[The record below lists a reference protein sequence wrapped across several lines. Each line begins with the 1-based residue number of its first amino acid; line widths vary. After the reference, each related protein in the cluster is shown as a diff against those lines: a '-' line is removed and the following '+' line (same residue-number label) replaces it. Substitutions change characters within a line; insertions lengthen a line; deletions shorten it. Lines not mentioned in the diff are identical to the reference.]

1 MNNDIENPNS
11 EYWKQKYLKYKA
23 KYMNIYT
30 NTGGRSHH
38 SNHSQGRHSY
48 NPYFQQQ
55 YMQRPQMMPMM
66 IEVKPK
72 DDDSLIIE
80 DSPKMMVPMGPF
92 GPMLPTMGPMGIGM
106 GPMGP
111 MGVGPMGPFMITP
124 KTKTT
129 KVKSNSIYNFLNFY
143 MKQTNSIYLRLFD
156 INNDILV
163 ATATNTTYLKIQIRI
178 NENDYVKQIKD
189 GLRAIGITTISDS
202 IIEDQNTYQIEN
214 SKVYLKTQLHAA
226 PPANYTFVD
235 PLNVVNH

>member
-30 NTGGRSHH
+30 NTGGRRHH
-38 SNHSQGRHSY
+38 RNHSY

-92 GPMLPTMGPMGIGM
+92 GPMLPPMGMGHPMGM
-106 GPMGP
+106 GLPMG

-124 KTKTT
+124 KTNTT
-129 KVKSNSIYNFLNFY
+129 RVTSNLIYNFLNFY
-143 MKQTNSIYLRLFD
+143 MKQTNSIYLRLWEAGQNSD
-156 INNDILV
+156 DILV
-163 ATATNTTYLKIQIRI
+163 ANASRATYLKIQIKI
-178 NENDYVKQIKD
+178 DDKDYVKQIKT
-189 GLRAIGITTISDS
+189 GLGIIGITTISDS
-202 IIEDQNTYQIEN
+202 IIENQNTYGIEN
-214 SKVYLKTQLHAA
+214 SKVYLKTQINAA
-226 PPANYTFVD
+226 PSANYIFVNKN
-235 PLNVVNH
+235 NVVNH

>member
-30 NTGGRSHH
+30 NTGGRRHH
-38 SNHSQGRHSY
+38 RSHSY

-92 GPMLPTMGPMGIGM
+92 GPMLPTMGPMGMGPIGM
-106 GPMGP
+106 
-111 MGVGPMGPFMITP
+111 GPMGPFMITP

-129 KVKSNSIYNFLNFY
+129 KVTSDPIP
-143 MKQTNSIYLRLFD
+143 
-156 INNDILV
+156 
-163 ATATNTTYLKIQIRI
+163 
-178 NENDYVKQIKD
+178 
-189 GLRAIGITTISDS
+189 AIGTLIPST
-202 IIEDQNTYQIEN
+202 
-214 SKVYLKTQLHAA
+214 K
-226 PPANYTFVD
+226 
-235 PLNVVNH
+235 